1 MTVETA
7 SKSTWNPYG
16 GVIKKTEI
24 KKLYDLLHKAST
36 SVEREEIMR
45 NAIRFSPEYETVFKN
60 LIRNINDA
68 FTTDRNCY
76 KQFKDILYSFLDSMD
91 DSGKPVQFTIK
102 IATGSRSR
110 SRSRSGSR
118 SKSKSKT
125 PTQALAA
132 SLAAAAAAAAD
143 ASETSSM
150 CALPT
155 PLQPSSQNS
164 VSNLSDLK
172 IGIFV
177 TGFLTC
183 ARSKRDQFIK
193 KYVDVRKSNG
203 ESDPAM
209 VNDISEDMNYISGRD
224 QHLSEVKLRNVLIEH
239 LKDTNADN
247 GEIFILYPFPQIH
260 MTMTR
265 KGRRPS
271 IRNLGGGKRRGKG
284 RKGRKTRKFN

>member
-36 SVEREEIMR
+36 SAEREEIMR

-76 KQFKDILYSFLDSMD
+76 SEIKDILYSFLDSMD
-91 DSGKPVQFTIK
+91 DSGKPVHFTIK
-102 IATGSRSR
+102 IATG

-125 PTQALAA
+125 PTKALAA
-132 SLAAAAAAAAD
+132 SP

-177 TGFLTC
+177 TAFLTC
-183 ARSKRDQFIK
+183 AISKRDQFIK
-193 KYVDVRKSNG
+193 KYVDVSKSNG
-203 ESDPAM
+203 ESDPAF
-209 VNDISEDMNYISGRD
+209 VHDISEDMNYIRGRD
-224 QHLSEVKLRNVLIEH
+224 QHISEVKLRNVLIEH

-247 GEIFILYPFPQIH
+247 GEIFILYPFPQVH
-260 MTMTR
+260 MTM
-265 KGRRPS
+265 RRRGQLS

-284 RKGRKTRKFN
+284 RKGRKTRKFT

>member
-16 GVIKKTEI
+16 TLIKKTDI

-45 NAIRFSPEYETVFKN
+45 NAIRFSPEYEKTVFKN

-68 FTTDRNCY
+68 FTTDRDCY

-91 DSGKPVQFTIK
+91 DSGNPVQFKIK
-102 IATGSRSR
+102 IKTGSRSR
-110 SRSRSGSR
+110 SR

-125 PTQALAA
+125 PTKALAA
-132 SLAAAAAAAAD
+132 SPAAAAAD
-143 ASETSSM
+143 SETNSM

-177 TGFLTC
+177 TAFLTC
-183 ARSKRDQFIK
+183 AISKRDQFVKQYIHATRPNGDSSPEF
-193 KYVDVRKSNG
+193 VDV
-203 ESDPAM
+203 
-209 VNDISEDMNYISGRD
+209 ISSDMNTIIRYG
-224 QHLSEVKLRNVLIEH
+224 QHLSESELISKIITH
-239 LKDTNADN
+239 LKDTKVENENMD
-247 GEIFILYPFPQIH
+247 EDTIDDIFILYPFPQIH
-260 MTMTR
+260 MNMTR

-271 IRNLGGGKRRGKG
+271 IRNLGGGRGKRMRGKG
-284 RKGRKTRKFN
+284 HKTRRFK

>member
-45 NAIRFSPEYETVFKN
+45 NAIRFSPEYESVFKN

-76 KQFKDILYSFLDSMD
+76 SEIKDILYSFLDSMD
-91 DSGKPVQFTIK
+91 DSGKSVQFTIK
-102 IATGSRSR
+102 ITTGSRSR
-110 SRSRSGSR
+110 SK

-125 PTQALAA
+125 PTKA
-132 SLAAAAAAAAD
+132 LAAAA

-164 VSNLSDLK
+164 VFNLSDLK

-177 TGFLTC
+177 TAFLTC
-183 ARSKRDQFIK
+183 AISKRDQFIK

-203 ESDPAM
+203 DSDPAF
-209 VNDISEDMNYISGRD
+209 VHDISEDMNYIRGRD
-224 QHLSEVKLRNVLIEH
+224 QHISEVKLRNVLIEH

-247 GEIFILYPFPQIH
+247 GEIFILYPFPQVH
-260 MTMTR
+260 MTM
-265 KGRRPS
+265 RRRGQLS
-271 IRNLGGGKRRGKG
+271 IRNLGIGGKRRGKG
-284 RKGRKTRKFN
+284 RKGRKTRKFT

>member
-1 MTVETA
+1 
-7 SKSTWNPYG
+7 
-16 GVIKKTEI
+16 
-24 KKLYDLLHKAST
+24 
-36 SVEREEIMR
+36 
-45 NAIRFSPEYETVFKN
+45 
-60 LIRNINDA
+60 
-68 FTTDRNCY
+68 
-76 KQFKDILYSFLDSMD
+76 MD
-91 DSGKPVQFTIK
+91 DSGKPVHFTIK
-102 IATGSRSR
+102 IATGSRSSSS
-110 SRSRSGSR
+110 SRSR

-125 PTQALAA
+125 PTKALAA
-132 SLAAAAAAAAD
+132 SLAAAADAAAA

-183 ARSKRDQFIK
+183 AISKRDQFIK
-193 KYVDVRKSNG
+193 KYVYVRNSDG

-224 QHLSEVKLRNVLIEH
+224 QHLSEVKLRNDLIEH

-260 MTMTR
+260 ITMTR

-271 IRNLGGGKRRGKG
+271 IRNLGGGRRRGKG
-284 RKGRKTRKFN
+284 CKTRKFN

>member
-45 NAIRFSPEYETVFKN
+45 NVIRFSPEYESVFKN

-91 DSGKPVQFTIK
+91 DSGKSVQFTIK
-102 IATGSRSR
+102 ITTGSRS
-110 SRSRSGSR
+110 SSRSGSR

-125 PTQALAA
+125 PTKALAA
-132 SLAAAAAAAAD
+132 SPTAAAASP

-177 TGFLTC
+177 TAFLTC
-183 ARSKRDQFIK
+183 AISKRDQFIK

-203 ESDPAM
+203 ESDPAF
-209 VNDISEDMNYISGRD
+209 VHDISEDMNYIRGRD

-271 IRNLGGGKRRGKG
+271 LRNLGIGGKRRGKG
-284 RKGRKTRKFN
+284 RKTRKFN

>member
-16 GVIKKTEI
+16 SIIKKTEI
-24 KKLYDLLHKAST
+24 KKLYDLLHKAIT
-36 SVEREEIMR
+36 SAEREEIMR

-76 KQFKDILYSFLDSMD
+76 SEIKDILYSFLDSMD
-91 DSGKPVQFTIK
+91 DSGKPVHFTIK
-102 IATGSRSR
+102 IATGSR

-118 SKSKSKT
+118 SKSKSKSKT
-125 PTQALAA
+125 PTKALAA
-132 SLAAAAAAAAD
+132 SLAAA

-155 PLQPSSQNS
+155 PLQPSPQNS

-177 TGFLTC
+177 TAFLTC
-183 ARSKRDQFIK
+183 ATSKRDQFIK

-203 ESDPAM
+203 ESDPAF
-209 VNDISEDMNYISGRD
+209 VHDISEDMNYIRGRD

-247 GEIFILYPFPQIH
+247 EEIFILYPFPQVH
-260 MTMTR
+260 MTM
-265 KGRRPS
+265 RRRGQLS
-271 IRNLGGGKRRGKG
+271 IRNLGIGGKRRGKG

>member
-16 GVIKKTEI
+16 SIIKKTEI
-24 KKLYDLLHKAST
+24 KKLYDLLHKATT
-36 SVEREEIMR
+36 SAERDEIMR

-91 DSGKPVQFTIK
+91 DSGKPVHFTIK

-110 SRSRSGSR
+110 SRSK

-132 SLAAAAAAAAD
+132 SDAAAAPAAAP

-155 PLQPSSQNS
+155 PLHPSPQNS
-164 VSNLSDLK
+164 VFNLSDLK

-177 TGFLTC
+177 TAFLTC
-183 ARSKRDQFIK
+183 AISKRDQFIK

-203 ESDPAM
+203 ESDPAF
-209 VNDISEDMNYISGRD
+209 VHDISEDMNYIRGRD
-224 QHLSEVKLRNVLIEH
+224 QHISEVKLRNVLIEH

-247 GEIFILYPFPQIH
+247 EEIFILYPFPQIH
-260 MTMTR
+260 MNM
-265 KGRRPS
+265 KRRGQLS
-271 IRNLGGGKRRGKG
+271 IRNLGIGGKRRGKG
-284 RKGRKTRKFN
+284 RKGRKTRKFT

>member
-45 NAIRFSPEYETVFKN
+45 NVIRFSPEYESVFKN

-91 DSGKPVQFTIK
+91 DSGKPVHFTIK

-110 SRSRSGSR
+110 SRSK

-125 PTQALAA
+125 PTKALAA
-132 SLAAAAAAAAD
+132 SPTAAAASP

-177 TGFLTC
+177 TAFLTC
-183 ARSKRDQFIK
+183 AISKRDQFIK

-203 ESDPAM
+203 ESDPAF
-209 VNDISEDMNYISGRD
+209 VHDISEDMNYIRGRD

-271 IRNLGGGKRRGKG
+271 LRNLGIGGKRRGKG
-284 RKGRKTRKFN
+284 RKTRKFN

>member
-36 SVEREEIMR
+36 SAEREEIMR
-45 NAIRFSPEYETVFKN
+45 NAIRFSPEYESVFKN

-76 KQFKDILYSFLDSMD
+76 SEIKDILYSFLDSMD
-91 DSGKPVQFTIK
+91 DSGKSVQFTIK
-102 IATGSRSR
+102 ITTGSRSR
-110 SRSRSGSR
+110 SK

-125 PTQALAA
+125 PTKA
-132 SLAAAAAAAAD
+132 LAAAA

-164 VSNLSDLK
+164 VFNLSDLK

-177 TGFLTC
+177 TAFLTC
-183 ARSKRDQFIK
+183 AISKRDQFIK

-203 ESDPAM
+203 DSDPAF
-209 VNDISEDMNYISGRD
+209 VHDISEDMNYIRGRD
-224 QHLSEVKLRNVLIEH
+224 QHISEVKLRNVLIEH

-247 GEIFILYPFPQIH
+247 GEIFILYPFPQVH
-260 MTMTR
+260 MTM
-265 KGRRPS
+265 RRRGQLS
-271 IRNLGGGKRRGKG
+271 IRNLGIGGKRRGKG
-284 RKGRKTRKFN
+284 RKGRKTRKFT

>member
-24 KKLYDLLHKAST
+24 KKLYDLLHKVST
-36 SVEREEIMR
+36 SAEREEIMR
-45 NAIRFSPEYETVFKN
+45 NAIRFSPEYESVFKN

-91 DSGKPVQFTIK
+91 DSGKSVQFTIK

-110 SRSRSGSR
+110 SRSGSR
-118 SKSKSKT
+118 SKSKT
-125 PTQALAA
+125 PTKALAA
-132 SLAAAAAAAAD
+132 SP

-177 TGFLTC
+177 TAFLTC
-183 ARSKRDQFIK
+183 AISKRDQFIK
-193 KYVDVRKSNG
+193 KYVDVRNSDG
-203 ESDPAM
+203 ESDPAF
-209 VNDISEDMNYISGRD
+209 VHDISEDMNYISGRD

-247 GEIFILYPFPQIH
+247 GEIFILYPFPQVH
-260 MTMTR
+260 MTM
-265 KGRRPS
+265 RRRGQLS
-271 IRNLGGGKRRGKG
+271 IRNLGIGGKRRGKG

>member
-36 SVEREEIMR
+36 SAEREEIMR

-76 KQFKDILYSFLDSMD
+76 SEIKDILYSFLDSMD
-91 DSGKPVQFTIK
+91 DSGKPVHFTIK
-102 IATGSRSR
+102 IATGSR

-118 SKSKSKT
+118 SKSKSKSKT

-132 SLAAAAAAAAD
+132 SPA

-155 PLQPSSQNS
+155 PLQPSPQNS
-164 VSNLSDLK
+164 VFNLSDLK

-177 TGFLTC
+177 TAFLTC
-183 ARSKRDQFIK
+183 AISKRDQFIK

-203 ESDPAM
+203 ESDPAF
-209 VNDISEDMNYISGRD
+209 VHDISEDMNYIRGRD
-224 QHLSEVKLRNVLIEH
+224 QHISEVKLRNVLIEH

-247 GEIFILYPFPQIH
+247 GEIFILYPFPQVH
-260 MTMTR
+260 MTM
-265 KGRRPS
+265 RRRGQLS

-284 RKGRKTRKFN
+284 RKGRKTRKFT

>member
-102 IATGSRSR
+102 ITTGSR

-118 SKSKSKT
+118 GKGKSASPPAKARSKSRSPSK
-125 PTQALAA
+125 
-132 SLAAAAAAAAD
+132 
-143 ASETSSM
+143 

-155 PLQPSSQNS
+155 PLQPSPQNS
-164 VSNLSDLK
+164 ISNLSDLK
-172 IGIFV
+172 LGIFV
-177 TGFLTC
+177 TAFLTC
-183 ARSKRDQFIK
+183 DESQRAPFVKQYIYATRPNGDSSPEF
-193 KYVDVRKSNG
+193 VDV
-203 ESDPAM
+203 
-209 VNDISEDMNYISGRD
+209 ISSDMNTIIRYGR
-224 QHLSEVKLRNVLIEH
+224 HLSESELISKIITH
-239 LKDTNADN
+239 LKDTKVDN
-247 GEIFILYPFPQIH
+247 ENMDEGTIDDIFILYPFPQIH

-271 IRNLGGGKRRGKG
+271 IRNLGGGRGMRRGKG
-284 RKGRKTRKFN
+284 RKTRRFK

>member
-1 MTVETA
+1 MTIETA

-45 NAIRFSPEYETVFKN
+45 NAIRFSPEYESVFKN

-76 KQFKDILYSFLDSMD
+76 SEFKDILYSFLDSMD

-110 SRSRSGSR
+110 SRS
-118 SKSKSKT
+118 KSKT
-125 PTQALAA
+125 PTKA
-132 SLAAAAAAAAD
+132 LAAAAAP
-143 ASETSSM
+143 ASETSST

-193 KYVDVRKSNG
+193 KYVYVRKSNG

-209 VNDISEDMNYISGRD
+209 VNDIYSDMMYIGDSE
-224 QHLSEVKLRNVLIEH
+224 HLREDEESTEAKLRNVLIEH
-239 LKDTNADN
+239 LKDTNTELLRDDE
-247 GEIFILYPFPQIH
+247 EIFILYPFPQVH
-260 MTMTR
+260 MTMKR

-284 RKGRKTRKFN
+284 RKGRKTRKFT